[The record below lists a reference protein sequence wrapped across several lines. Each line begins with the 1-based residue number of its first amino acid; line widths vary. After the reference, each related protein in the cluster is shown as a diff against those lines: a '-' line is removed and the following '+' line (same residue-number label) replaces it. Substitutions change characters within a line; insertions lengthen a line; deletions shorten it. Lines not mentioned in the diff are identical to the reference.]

1 MWHFFLLILQTYDH
15 DLPRKYP
22 RAKVLDLGNTHEEDL
37 WTHKIRMRKNFG
49 PTTDPREKILD
60 PPNTHEKKI
69 LKPRNAHFW
78 THEIPTK
85 KNFNLPNTRNK
96 KIRTYETP
104 TRKNFGPTKYT
115 REKILGLRI
124 HNGTMTRDPR
134 CSTRSTEFSTLAS
147 WKPLRYWGNTLT
159 VLLLGTVP

>member
-1 MWHFFLLILQTYDH
+1 MWHFFLLILHTYDH

-22 RAKVLDLGNTHEEDL
+22 RAKMLDPGNIHEENL

-49 PTTDPREKILD
+49 PTTEPREKILD
-60 PPNTHEKKI
+60 PRNTHEKKI

-85 KNFNLPNTRNK
+85 KNFDLPNTCDK
-96 KIRTYETP
+96 KKSYPWNTHKKKFWTHEIH
-104 TRKNFGPTKYT
+104 TRKNFGPTKTQWHHDT
-115 REKILGLRI
+115 RPAMWHKIHGI
-124 HNGTMTRDPR
+124 
-134 CSTRSTEFSTLAS
+134 STLVS

>member
-1 MWHFFLLILQTYDH
+1 MWHFFLLILRTYDH

-22 RAKVLDLGNTHEEDL
+22 RAKMLDPGNIHEENL

-49 PTTDPREKILD
+49 PTTEPREKILD
-60 PPNTHEKKI
+60 PRNTHEKKI

-85 KNFNLPNTRNK
+85 KNFDLPNTRDK
-96 KIRTYETP
+96 KILTHETP

-115 REKILGLRI
+115 REKTLDLRR
-124 HNGTMTRDPR
+124 HHDTRP
-134 CSTRSTEFSTLAS
+134 
-147 WKPLRYWGNTLT
+147 
-159 VLLLGTVP
+159 

>member
-1 MWHFFLLILQTYDH
+1 MWHFFLLILHTYDH

-22 RAKVLDLGNTHEEDL
+22 RAKMLDPRNTHEEDL
-37 WTHKIRMRKNFG
+37 WTHKIRMRKIFG

-60 PPNTHEKKI
+60 PRNTHEKKI
-69 LKPRNAHFW
+69 LKPRNANFW

-85 KNFNLPNTRNK
+85 KNSTYQIPATKKSLPIKHTQEKILDPRNTHEK
-96 KIRTYETP
+96 
-104 TRKNFGPTKYT
+104 
-115 REKILGLRI
+115 KILGLRR
-124 HNGTMTRDPR
+124 HNGTMTRDPG
-134 CSTRSTEFSTLAS
+134 CGTRSTEFSTLVS